1 MKTLPPPRVKL
12 ARQLEA
18 WLTKDMNT
26 RAVIAILA
34 QDVDDDPRSSISF
47 GGDAEMLFDA
57 VFSAMLRS
65 PELASFICA
74 ASDAFRE
81 YHERSHSSDVPS
93 PTLH

>member
-1 MKTLPPPRVKL
+1 MS
-12 ARQLEA
+12 
-18 WLTKDMNT
+18 T
-26 RAVIAILA
+26 RSVIAILA

-47 GGDAEMLFDA
+47 GGDSEMLFDA
-57 VFSAMLRS
+57 VFSAMLHS

-81 YHERSHSSDVPS
+81 YHERSHSSDEPS